1 MLFNKKYLNPE
12 TLFFYGFLV
21 ISLINV
27 WAVNVYST
35 IDGPAHLYNAGL
47 LNLFDGNSFLNE
59 YFQKNDLFLPNYFSH
74 ILLSNLFLF
83 FDPFTSEKI
92 FLSFLVLFMPL
103 SFRLVIK
110 LYTKNTLYSFLIFP
124 LVFSFLMHVGFFNFC
139 AAFIFFNC
147 QLALL
152 FFFLKE
158 NKKWHHLVL
167 FVLNSIIL
175 FNAHA
180 FVFVASL
187 IVVFLITIVYFR
199 ADFKVLFKKL
209 MFLLLLFLPAI
220 ILFSV
225 FYFKYPIPNY
235 DYTTTDYEKFSNIVG
250 FSPAI
255 VFSKETDGINTGIIF
270 AVLFF
275 LANAVFFKRFVFAS
289 EKKTINYTDVF
300 LALSIILVPIVLY
313 TNSGWL
319 SAMLSERLLFMFF
332 YFMVFWIAFNALEF
346 KSLYFISAIVIF
358 NSFYN
363 LSSIRNKVLIQLSAH
378 AEKIIATSEYIKEK
392 STVFSVDYSDSWLE
406 PHFSNYLGVNK
417 AVVNL
422 DNYEA
427 VLGWFPLK
435 WKDKK
440 YVAVSWE
447 ATLSNKHNRLPDYIF
462 IYGNLSK
469 INNVENLKFKQ
480 FIDSNTVKRY
490 ESNDKYCC
498 LYEVTKK

>member
-1 MLFNKKYLNPE
+1 MLFNKKYLNLE
-12 TLFFYGFLV
+12 NFFFNGLLV

-27 WAVNVYST
+27 WAVNVYAT

-74 ILLSNLFLF
+74 ILLSKLFLF

-92 FLSFLVLFMPL
+92 FLSFIVLFMPL
-103 SFRLVIK
+103 SFRYVIK
-110 LYTKNTLYSFLIFP
+110 LYTKNTLYAFLIFP
-124 LVFSFLMHVGFFNFC
+124 LVFSFLLHVGFFNFC

-147 QLALL
+147 QIALL
-152 FFFLKE
+152 YFFLKE

-180 FVFVASL
+180 FIFVATL
-187 IVVFLITIVYFR
+187 IVVFLITIIYFR
-199 ADFKVLFKKL
+199 AEFKVLFKKL
-209 MFLLLLFLPAI
+209 MFLFLLFLPAL
-220 ILFSV
+220 ILFSI
-225 FYFKYPIPNY
+225 FYFKYSIPNY
-235 DYTTTDYEKFSNIVG
+235 DYATTDYEKFSKIID

-255 VFSKETDGINTGIIF
+255 VFNKETDGINSGINLVI
-270 AVLFF
+270 LFF
-275 LANAVFFKRFVFAS
+275 LANAVFLKRFVFNS
-289 EKKTINYTDVF
+289 EKKEINYTDVF
-300 LALSIILVPIVLY
+300 LVLSIILVPIIVY

-319 SAMLSERLLFMFF
+319 SGMLSDRLVFMFF

-346 KSLYFISAIVIF
+346 KAIYFISAIVIF
-358 NSFYN
+358 NSFYK
-363 LSSIRNKVLIQLSAH
+363 LSFKRNKVLTQLSSH
-378 AEKIIATSEYIKEK
+378 AEKIIATSDYIKEK
-392 STVFSVDYSDSWLE
+392 STVFSVNYSDSWLE

-417 AVVNL
+417 NVVNL

-435 WKDKK
+435 WKDEKHIS
-440 YVAVSWE
+440 VSWE
-447 ATLSNKHNRLPDYIF
+447 ANSSNKQNSLPDYIF
-462 IYGNLSK
+462 MYGNLSK

-490 ESNDKYCC
+490 ESQDKYCC
-498 LYEVTKK
+498 LYEVNKK